1 MKIPYRLSLA
11 MLLCS
16 LWAPAWALDLAELTS
31 LLAQRKAGEAR
42 FTEERHVSGLDA
54 PLRARGTL
62 IFAAPDRFER
72 RTLEPRAE
80 SMVVEG
86 NTLSWRRGD
95 RTRQMSLNTVPEV
108 TALIEAVR
116 GTLTGN
122 AASLGRH
129 FLVNVEGSRAR
140 WTLTLKPRDERL
152 ATQVLEIKITGMQAD
167 LRLVELWMSGGD
179 RSLMSIDPLQA
190 R

>member
-1 MKIPYRLSLA
+1 MALVAL
-11 MLLCS
+11 LLCGP
-16 LWAPAWALDLAELTS
+16 WASAWALDLAELTA
-31 LLAQRKAGEAR
+31 LLAQRKAGETR

-62 IFAAPDRFER
+62 SFVAPDRFAR
-72 RTLEPRAE
+72 HTVEPRAE

-86 NTLSWRRGD
+86 NTLSWRRGE
-95 RTRQMSLNTVPEV
+95 RTRQMTLDTVPEV

-122 AASLGRH
+122 AAALERH
-129 FLVNVEGSRAR
+129 FLVQVEGSRAR
-140 WTLTLKPRDERL
+140 WTLTLKPRDQRL
-152 ATQVLEIKITGMQAD
+152 ATQVLEIKITGLQAD

-179 RSLMSIDPLQA
+179 RSLMSIEPLQE